1 MHASFQ
7 TVMFS
12 RFELRSGV
20 AGSHGPSVHF
30 FQEPPHYFHRG
41 CTLVHPH
48 SECRRIP
55 YSVYLLQHLFFG
67 DLSDGGHSDLWR
79 GVLTV
84 DLIST
89 DLIISRSS
97 LARLSSK
104 ESACSAR
111 DVSDAGSIPGSGR
124 SPGEGN
130 DNPLQYSFLENS
142 MDRGD

>member
-1 MHASFQ
+1 MGLLDPMDPLF
-7 TVMFS
+7 T
-12 RFELRSGV
+12 
-20 AGSHGPSVHF
+20 F
-30 FQEPPHYFHRG
+30 FRNLHTIFHRG

-55 YSVYLLQHLFFG
+55 YSVHPLQHLLFG
-67 DLSDGGHSDLWR
+67 DLSDGGHSGLWR
-79 GVLTV
+79 GFLTV
-84 DLIST
+84 DLINI

-97 LARLSSK
+97 LVRLSSK

-111 DVSDAGSIPGSGR
+111 DVSDAGSSPGSGR

-130 DNPLQYSFLENS
+130 GNPFQYSFLENS